1 MSDND
6 PWLRFADLKRLKLVT
21 NHPTL
26 KRWIEQEGFP
36 PGIMLGPN
44 TRAWRRSWIEEWL
57 ASRPTE
63 NTSQRGTAKRKRGGG
78 HDHLRDA
85 ARGLA

>member
-1 MSDND
+1 MSDD
-6 PWLRFADLKRLKLVT
+6 DWLRFADLKRLKLVT

-26 KRWIEQEGFP
+26 KRWIEQQAFP

-44 TRAWRRSWIEEWL
+44 TRAWRRSWIEKWL

-63 NTSQRGTAKRKRGGG
+63 RDGG
-78 HDHLRDA
+78 
-85 ARGLA
+85 AR

>member
-1 MSDND
+1 MSDD
-6 PWLRFADLKRLKLVT
+6 WLRFADLKRLKLIT
-21 NHPTL
+21 NHMTL
-26 KRWIEQEGFP
+26 KRWIDTENFP

-63 NTSQRGTAKRKRGGG
+63 NTSKRGG
-78 HDHLRDA
+78 RS
-85 ARGLA
+85 

>member
-1 MSDND
+1 MSDD
-6 PWLRFADLKRLKLVT
+6 EPWLRFNDLKRLKLVT

-26 KRWIEQEGFP
+26 KRWIEREGFP

-57 ASRPTE
+57 ACRPTE
-63 NTSQRGTAKRKRGGG
+63 NTSQRGAR
-78 HDHLRDA
+78 HD
-85 ARGLA
+85 

>member
-1 MSDND
+1 MASQGSKTRSKSGSSNGRSSSQ
-6 PWLRFADLKRLKLVT
+6 LCRS
-21 NHPTL
+21 
-26 KRWIEQEGFP
+26 P

-57 ASRPTE
+57 ANRPTE
-63 NTSQRGTAKRKRGGG
+63 NRDAGKRQRGGG

-85 ARGLA
+85 TRGLA